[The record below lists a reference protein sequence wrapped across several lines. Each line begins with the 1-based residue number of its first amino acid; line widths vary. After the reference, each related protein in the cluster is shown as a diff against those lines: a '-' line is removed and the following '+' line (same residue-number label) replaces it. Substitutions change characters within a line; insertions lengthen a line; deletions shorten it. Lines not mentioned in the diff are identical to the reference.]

1 MRRTLTRRLP
11 ARSLVALFL
20 GAVLVVTTAVEW
32 VSYAEQAAASQ
43 SPNQNYTGQTSS
55 VDQAGMLAGRRRF
68 EAGAR
73 SAWHIH
79 PAGQLIF
86 IEEGRA
92 RVQRRGEPI
101 RELKQH
107 ESDFTPASMPHWH
120 GAAPD
125 SHAIQASLS
134 FGGIGP
140 WLEPVTDGEYRGI
153 AKPPSSRR

>member
-1 MRRTLTRRLP
+1 MK
-11 ARSLVALFL
+11 RSLSART
-20 GAVLVVTTAVEW
+20 VVGL
-32 VSYAEQAAASQ
+32 SLAAAMSLTIAAQ
-43 SPNQNYTGQTSS
+43 WSSHAQQPPTRPTQASANYTGQTSN

-73 SAWHIH
+73 SAWHTH
-79 PAGQLIF
+79 PAGQLLF

-101 RELKQH
+101 RELRPH
-107 ESDFTPASMPHWH
+107 ESDFTEANVPHWH

-125 SHAIQASLS
+125 SYAVQASLS

-140 WLEPVTDGEYRGI
+140 WLEPVTDEEYLGT
-153 AKPPSSRR
+153 KK